1 MDLSVNLL
9 RQSFWC
15 LKWLGND
22 ITKRDMHTA
31 FITHN
36 ALDDAFDIFKFT
48 FFITA
53 LCRFLIQLARFC
65 DVTRIVFIGNR
76 NRNQIE

>member
-1 MDLSVNLL
+1 
-9 RQSFWC
+9 
-15 LKWLGND
+15 
-22 ITKRDMHTA
+22 MHTA